1 MVAGRTKEVLTMKK
15 YKVVTNSDVAELE
28 RELNQLAE
36 HGWTVVSVSVSVSL
50 NHREYVA
57 AMVKDQ

>member
-1 MVAGRTKEVLTMKK
+1 MKK
-15 YKVVTNSDVAELE
+15 YKVVTNSDAAKLE

-36 HGWTVVSVSVSVSL
+36 HDWTAVSVSVSVSL

-57 AMVKDQ
+57 AIVKDQ